1 MTKVSYFTE
10 EGLLKLKEELERLK
24 SVERPSISKQI
35 AEARDKGD
43 LSENAEYHAAKEA
56 QGLLE
61 MRISR
66 LEDTLASARV
76 LDQSRID
83 TNTVQIMNTVTIRNI
98 NNNKMMKYTIVSETE
113 ADLKAGKLSVN
124 SPIARGLLGRKT
136 GEQVTIQVPSGTM
149 LFEIMEITR

>member
-10 EGLLKLKEELERLK
+10 EGLQKLREELDRLK

-98 NNNKMMKYTIVSETE
+98 NNNAVMKYTIVSETE
-113 ADLKAGKLSVN
+113 ADLKAGKLSVS
-124 SPIARGLLGRKT
+124 SPIARGLLGRRT
-136 GEQVTIQVPSGTM
+136 GEQVTIQVLSGTM